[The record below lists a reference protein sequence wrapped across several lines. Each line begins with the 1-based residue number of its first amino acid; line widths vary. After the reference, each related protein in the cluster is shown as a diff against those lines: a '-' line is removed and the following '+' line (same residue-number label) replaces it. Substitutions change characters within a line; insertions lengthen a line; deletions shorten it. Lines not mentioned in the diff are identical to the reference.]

1 MLTADA
7 QLDIRTY
14 LASLISGHLNQLAY
28 TCLLYTSFCRWQ
40 FAVDNQAIQVSFA
53 DEFSFL
59 FTPQIIGEVVKRHP
73 IFSAMCL

>member
-28 TCLLYTSFCRWQ
+28 TVLIQLCKRIGFVN
-40 FAVDNQAIQVSFA
+40 FALIVIYQ
-53 DEFSFL
+53 EFSGIV
-59 FTPQIIGEVVKRHP
+59 PGRCV
-73 IFSAMCL
+73 